1 MAILLLGG
9 WNVNKN
15 DAMTFSKLMEGIF
28 LVTSASNLNGQQHKE
43 IIKLTALGGLI
54 CKIEAPT

>member
-1 MAILLLGG
+1 LGE

-28 LVTSASNLNGQQHKE
+28 LVTSASNLNGQHKE

-54 CKIEAPT
+54 CNIEAPA